1 MKTFPLYSASQTRE
15 LDALCIA
22 DEKISGYCLMQ
33 RAGQAAFNVIIK
45 RWPEIKSMTVVC
57 GTGNNGG
64 DGYVIAKL
72 AVEHGMSVHVIQL
85 GEFENQTGDAVLARQ
100 ALEKI
105 SSIAEPFKT
114 HQQFKSDLIVD
125 AIFGT
130 GLTREVGGDW
140 AKAIAA
146 INRLPCPVV
155 AIDIPSGLNADT
167 GSILGCA
174 VNADMTVTFI
184 ARKQGLYTGDGKQ
197 LSGDIQFESLN
208 VSHCVTQK
216 ISPVSYCIDVLSGP
230 LLEKRPANSHKKD
243 FGHVLLVGGAPG
255 MRGAIQLAAH
265 AALRSGA
272 GLVTVATHPDHA
284 AYFNMTIPE
293 LMVLGVENQTDLFSL
308 MDRADTIVIGPGLGQ
323 DQWSNDLFSCA
334 LHGDHPLVVD
344 ADALNILATQKLKRD
359 NWVLTPHPGEAARL
373 LHTSVSNIQA
383 DRYNAAAK
391 IQNNYGGVCVLKGS
405 GTIIRDNEKSVV
417 CPFGNPGMATA
428 GMGDVLAGVL
438 GSVIGQSRRYNL
450 LLEEVVAFAV
460 SLHSLAGDRASIAGG
475 ERGLMA
481 SDLIPYLR
489 QLINECA

>member
-22 DEKISGYCLMQ
+22 DEKISGYSLMQ
-33 RAGQAAFNVIIK
+33 RAGQAAFNAIIN
-45 RWPEIKSMTVVC
+45 RWPDIKSMTVVC
-57 GTGNNGG
+57 GIGNNGG
-64 DGYVIAKL
+64 DGYVIAQL
-72 AVEHGMSVHVIQL
+72 AIEHEIYVNLIQL
-85 GEFENQTGDAVLARQ
+85 GDLVNQTDDALLARQ

-105 SSIAEPFKT
+105 STTAQPFSNR
-114 HQQFKSDLIVD
+114 QQFESDLIVD

-140 AKAIAA
+140 KKAIAA
-146 INRLPCPVV
+146 INRSPCPVV
-155 AIDIPSGLNADT
+155 AVDIPSGLHADT
-167 GSILGCA
+167 GSILGYA

-197 LSGDIQFESLN
+197 VSGEILFESLN
-208 VSHCVTQK
+208 VSHHVTQK
-216 ISPVSYCIDVLSGP
+216 IDPASYCIDALSGP

-284 AYFNMTIPE
+284 AYFNIAIPE
-293 LMVLGVENQTDLFSL
+293 IMVLAVENQNDLLSL
-308 MDRADTIVIGPGLGQ
+308 MNRADTIVIGPGLGQ
-323 DQWSNDLFSCA
+323 DQWSKELFSSA
-334 LHGDHPLVVD
+334 VSGDHPLVVD
-344 ADALNILATQKLKRD
+344 ADALNILATLKLKRS
-359 NWVLTPHPGEAARL
+359 NWILTPHPGEAARL
-373 LHTSVSNIQA
+373 LHTSVSKIQS
-383 DRYNAAAK
+383 DRYSAAAK
-391 IQNNYGGVCVLKGS
+391 IQNNYGGICVLKGS
-405 GTIIRDNEKSVV
+405 GTIIRDNEKNMV
-417 CPFGNPGMATA
+417 CPFGNAGMATA

-450 LLEEVVAFAV
+450 PLEDVAVFAV
-460 SLHSLAGDRASIAGG
+460 SLHSLAGDHASIAGG
-475 ERGLMA
+475 EKGLMA

>member
-1 MKTFPLYSASQTRE
+1 MKTFPLYSAAQTRD

-22 DEKISGYCLMQ
+22 DEKISGYSLMQ
-33 RAGQAAFNVIIK
+33 RAGQAAFNAIIK
-45 RWPEIKSMTVVC
+45 CWPDIKSMTVVC
-57 GTGNNGG
+57 GIGNNGG
-64 DGYVIAKL
+64 DGYVIAQL
-72 AVEHGMSVHVIQL
+72 AIEHEIYVNLIQL
-85 GEFENQTGDAVLARQ
+85 GDLSNQSGDASLARQ

-105 SSIAEPFKT
+105 STNMEPFN
-114 HQQFKSDLIVD
+114 HQQFDSDLIVD

-130 GLTREVGGDW
+130 GLTREVGDDW
-140 AKAIAA
+140 AKAITA
-146 INRLPCPVV
+146 INRSNCPIV
-155 AIDIPSGLNADT
+155 AIDIPSGLHADT

-174 VNADMTVTFI
+174 VNADTTVTFI
-184 ARKQGLYTGDGKQ
+184 GRKQGLYTGEGKQ
-197 LSGDIQFESLN
+197 LCGEILFEDLN
-208 VSHCVTQK
+208 VSHHVTQK
-216 ISPVSYCIDVLSGP
+216 IDPASYCIDALSGP
-230 LLEKRPANSHKKD
+230 LLEKRLANSHKKD

-284 AYFNMTIPE
+284 AYFNIAIPE
-293 LMVLGVENQTDLFSL
+293 IMVLGIDNQNDLHSL

-323 DQWSNDLFSCA
+323 TQWSKELFSRA
-334 LHGDHPLVVD
+334 VSGDHPLVVD

-359 NWVLTPHPGEAARL
+359 NWILTPHPGEASRL
-373 LHTSVSNIQA
+373 LGTSPSEIQS
-383 DRYNAAAK
+383 DRYGMAKK

-405 GTIIRDNEKSVV
+405 GTIIHDNDKTMV

-438 GSVIGQSRRYNL
+438 GSVIGQSRSYKL
-450 LLEEVVAFAV
+450 PLGEVAAFAV

-475 ERGLMA
+475 EKGLMA

-489 QLINECA
+489 LLINECA